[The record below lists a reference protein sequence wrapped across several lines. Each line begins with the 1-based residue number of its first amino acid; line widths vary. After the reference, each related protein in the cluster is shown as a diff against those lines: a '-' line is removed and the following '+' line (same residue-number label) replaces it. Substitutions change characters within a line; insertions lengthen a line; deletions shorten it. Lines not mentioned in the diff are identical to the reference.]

1 MIEWISDWS
10 GSIIVAVIIGT
21 IIEMILPEGN
31 SKKYIKMVIGIYIL
45 FTIISPVITKFTGKT
60 IEISKD
66 LELDTYIEQAS
77 KNAKLYNTIEQDNN
91 ESILNIYK
99 SGIEDDI
106 KAKLELK
113 GYSLN
118 KIHLIVSDDN
128 TYKINAI
135 KINISNKKEKG
146 VDKNAEISD
155 SKNNISIDEIE
166 SVKKV
171 SIESNSNE
179 LKNEVEEAEKNVET
193 ENKLTNNQIKEL
205 KEYLSDI
212 YEVEENNIIINE

>member
-66 LELDTYIEQAS
+66 LELDTYIDQAS

-135 KINISNKKEKG
+135 KINISNKEEKG